1 MSRREP
7 RFSAIHWAPWLAILL
22 KLGLIGSLLASD
34 VVDVQIGEQRHTPPP
49 VPEGASV
56 GVAVFAGGCFWCME
70 KPFDQMEGVLSTTS
84 GYAGGTL
91 ENPSYEQVSAGGTGH
106 IEVVEVR
113 YDPAKV
119 SYAQLLNTYWRN
131 VDPLAVNRQFCD
143 AGPQYRSA
151 IFALDED
158 QRALGEA
165 SRAELSK
172 RFGREVATEV
182 LPAARFWPAE
192 DYHQDYYLKNP
203 IRYSYYRSRCGR
215 DARLK
220 ALWGE

>member
-22 KLGLIGSLLASD
+22 KLGLIGTLLASD
-34 VVDVQIGEQRHTPPP
+34 VVDVQISEQSHTPPP
-49 VPEGASV
+49 VPEGANV
-56 GVAVFAGGCFWCME
+56 GVALFAGGCFWCME

-158 QRALGEA
+158 QRALAEA

-215 DARLK
+215 DARLE
-220 ALWGE
+220 ALWGK

>member
-1 MSRREP
+1 MSRPQP

-34 VVDVQIGEQRHTPPP
+34 VVDVQISEQSHVPPP

-56 GVAVFAGGCFWCME
+56 GVALFAGGCFWCME
-70 KPFDQMEGVLSTTS
+70 KPFDQMPGVLSTTS
-84 GYAGGTL
+84 GYAGGAV
-91 ENPSYEQVSAGGTGH
+91 ESPSYEQVSSGGTGH

-113 YDPAKV
+113 FDPSKV
-119 SYAQLLNTYWRN
+119 TYAQLLNTFWRN

-151 IFALDED
+151 VFALDEE
-158 QRALGEA
+158 QRALAEA
-165 SRAELSK
+165 SRDELSK

-220 ALWGE
+220 DLWGE

>member
-22 KLGLIGSLLASD
+22 KLGLIGTLLASE
-34 VVDVQIGEQRHTPPP
+34 VVDVQISEQSHTPPP
-49 VPEGASV
+49 VPEGASI
-56 GVAVFAGGCFWCME
+56 GVAIFAGGCFWCME
-70 KPFDQMEGVLSTTS
+70 KPFDRMEGVLSTTS
-84 GYAGGTL
+84 GYAGGSVD
-91 ENPSYEQVSAGGTGH
+91 NPSYEQVSAGDTGH

-158 QRALGEA
+158 QRALAEA

-215 DARLK
+215 DARLE

>member
-1 MSRREP
+1 MSRPEP
-7 RFSAIHWAPWLAILL
+7 RFSAIHWAPWLAIVL

-34 VVDVQIGEQRHTPPP
+34 VVDVQISEQSHVPPP
-49 VPEGASV
+49 VPEGGSV
-56 GVAVFAGGCFWCME
+56 GVALFAGGCFWCME
-70 KPFDQMEGVLSTTS
+70 KPFDQMPGVLSTTS
-84 GYAGGTL
+84 GYAGGAV
-91 ENPSYEQVSAGGTGH
+91 ESPSYEQVSSGGTGH

-113 YDPAKV
+113 FDPSKV
-119 SYAQLLNTYWRN
+119 TYAQLLNTFWRN

-151 IFALDED
+151 VFALDEE
-158 QRALGEA
+158 QRALAEA
-165 SRAELSK
+165 SRDELSK

-220 ALWGE
+220 DLWGE

>member
-22 KLGLIGSLLASD
+22 KLGLIGTLLASD
-34 VVDVQIGEQRHTPPP
+34 VVDVQISEQSHTPPP
-49 VPEGASV
+49 VPEGANV
-56 GVAVFAGGCFWCME
+56 GVALFAGGCFWCME

-84 GYAGGTL
+84 GYAGGSVD
-91 ENPSYEQVSAGGTGH
+91 NPSYEQVSAGGTGH

-158 QRALGEA
+158 QRALAEA

-215 DARLK
+215 DARLE
-220 ALWGE
+220 ALWGR

>member
-1 MSRREP
+1 MSREP

-22 KLGLIGSLLASD
+22 KLGLIGTLLASD
-34 VVDVQIGEQRHTPPP
+34 VVDVQISEQSHTPPP
-49 VPEGASV
+49 VPDGANV
-56 GVAVFAGGCFWCME
+56 GVALFAGGCFWCME
-70 KPFDQMEGVLSTTS
+70 KPFDQMDGVLSTTS
-84 GYAGGTL
+84 GYAGGTV

-158 QRALGEA
+158 QRALAEA

-215 DARLK
+215 DARLE
-220 ALWGE
+220 ALWGK

>member
-1 MSRREP
+1 MSPRAP
-7 RFSAIHWAPWLAILL
+7 RFSAIHWAPWLVILL

-34 VVDVQIGEQRHTPPP
+34 VVDVQISERSHAPPP

-56 GVAVFAGGCFWCME
+56 GVALFAGGCFWCME
-70 KPFDQMEGVLSTTS
+70 KPFDQMPGVLSTTS
-84 GYAGGTL
+84 GYAGGEG
-91 ENPSYEQVSAGGTGH
+91 ENPTYEQVSSGRSGH

-113 YDPAKV
+113 YDPAQV
-119 SYAQLLNTYWRN
+119 SYAQLLNTFWRN

-151 IFALDED
+151 IFALDDE
-158 QRALGEA
+158 QRTLAEA
-165 SRAELSK
+165 SRDELEL
-172 RFGREVATEV
+172 RFGRDVATEI
-182 LPAARFWPAE
+182 LPTARFWPAE

-203 IRYSYYRSRCGR
+203 LRYSYYRSRCGR
-215 DARLK
+215 DARLQ

>member
-1 MSRREP
+1 MLRALAFVVAAASCGGSERTASPSGATPASSAASSADEELATRE
-7 RFSAIHWAPWLAILL
+7 A
-22 KLGLIGSLLASD
+22 
-34 VVDVQIGEQRHTPPP
+34 PPP
-49 VPEGASV
+49 REGLAT
-56 GVAVFAGGCFWCME
+56 AVFAGGCFWCME

>member
-1 MSRREP
+1 
-7 RFSAIHWAPWLAILL
+7 
-22 KLGLIGSLLASD
+22 
-34 VVDVQIGEQRHTPPP
+34 
-49 VPEGASV
+49 
-56 GVAVFAGGCFWCME
+56 ME
-70 KPFDQMEGVLSTTS
+70 KPFDRMEGVLSTTS
-84 GYAGGTL
+84 GYAGGSVD
-91 ENPSYEQVSAGGTGH
+91 NPSYEQVSAGDTGH

-151 IFALDED
+151 IFALDEE
-158 QRALGEA
+158 QRALAEA

-215 DARLK
+215 DARLE
-220 ALWGE
+220 ALWGK

>member
-22 KLGLIGSLLASD
+22 KLGLIGTLLASD
-34 VVDVQIGEQRHTPPP
+34 VVDVQISEQSHTPPP
-49 VPEGASV
+49 VPEGANV
-56 GVAVFAGGCFWCME
+56 GVAQFAGGCFWCME

-158 QRALGEA
+158 QRALAEA

-215 DARLK
+215 DARLE
-220 ALWGE
+220 ALWGK

>member
-34 VVDVQIGEQRHTPPP
+34 VVDVRISEQSHTPPP
-49 VPEGASV
+49 VPEGANV
-56 GVAVFAGGCFWCME
+56 GVALFAGGCFWCME
-70 KPFDQMEGVLSTTS
+70 KPFDRMEGVLSTTS
-84 GYAGGTL
+84 GYAGGSVD
-91 ENPSYEQVSAGGTGH
+91 NPSYEQVSAGDTGH

-119 SYAQLLNTYWRN
+119 TYAQLLNTYWRN

-158 QRALGEA
+158 QRALAEA

-215 DARLK
+215 DARLE
-220 ALWGE
+220 ALWGK

>member
-1 MSRREP
+1 VRVALGAVLLTLALTLSCT
-7 RFSAIHWAPWLAILL
+7 AGAGGGAALAPDRAPQTVAAPAP
-22 KLGLIGSLLASD
+22 GPG
-34 VVDVQIGEQRHTPPP
+34 QR
-49 VPEGASV
+49 
-56 GVAVFAGGCFWCME
+56 VAVFAGGCFWCME
-70 KPFDQMEGVLSTTS
+70 KPFDQMPGVLSTTS
-84 GYAGGTL
+84 GYAGGAV
-91 ENPSYEQVSAGGTGH
+91 ESPSYEQVSSGGTGH

-113 YDPAKV
+113 FDPSKV
-119 SYAQLLNTYWRN
+119 TYAQLLNTFWRN

-151 IFALDED
+151 VFALDEE
-158 QRALGEA
+158 QRALAEA
-165 SRAELSK
+165 SRDELSK

-220 ALWGE
+220 DLWGE

>member
-1 MSRREP
+1 MRVALGAVLLTLALTLSCT
-7 RFSAIHWAPWLAILL
+7 AGAGGGAALAPDRAPQTVAAPAP
-22 KLGLIGSLLASD
+22 GPG
-34 VVDVQIGEQRHTPPP
+34 QR
-49 VPEGASV
+49 
-56 GVAVFAGGCFWCME
+56 VAVFAGGCFWCME
-70 KPFDQMEGVLSTTS
+70 KPFDQMPGVLSTTS
-84 GYAGGTL
+84 GYAGGAV
-91 ENPSYEQVSAGGTGH
+91 ESPSYEQVSSGGTGH

-113 YDPAKV
+113 FDPSKV
-119 SYAQLLNTYWRN
+119 TYAQLLNTFWRN

-151 IFALDED
+151 VFALDEE
-158 QRALGEA
+158 QRALAEA
-165 SRAELSK
+165 SRDELSK

-220 ALWGE
+220 DLWGE

>member
-34 VVDVQIGEQRHTPPP
+34 VVDVQISEQSHTPPP
-49 VPEGASV
+49 VPEGANV
-56 GVAVFAGGCFWCME
+56 GVALFAGGCFWCME

-84 GYAGGTL
+84 GYAGGSVD
-91 ENPSYEQVSAGGTGH
+91 NPSYEQVSAGGTGH

-158 QRALGEA
+158 QRALAEA

-215 DARLK
+215 DARLE
-220 ALWGE
+220 ALWGK